1 MSELVLT
8 YNPKI
13 LQYLWKPLNL
23 FPNLCL
29 YCSCSYDYF
38 CEKGTKFH
46 LFEPWNLFAKLSWA
60 HVYTVYVPMII
71 LVKRGQKL
79 LSGAGGVYFLTPKS
93 LLRLPHLWKFLNL
106 LAKFSRTYVSAILC
120 SYDYFCEKEQI
131 MHRGKGGGAFFNLL
145 TCHIF
150 DHFHNRNISK
160 ENFKHKKWNKLV

>member
-1 MSELVLT
+1 M
-8 YNPKI
+8 
-13 LQYLWKPLNL
+13 
-23 FPNLCL
+23 PNLCL

-93 LLRLPHLWKFLNL
+93 LLRLPHLWEFLNL

-120 SYDYFCEKEQI
+120 SYDYFCEKEQKL
-131 MHRGKGGGAFFNLL
+131 RGGKGVAFFNPKILIKAFASMGTTKYL
-145 TCHIF
+145 CQAF
-150 DHFHNRNISK
+150 PNSCFFSLCSYDYCFWK
-160 ENFKHKKWNKLV
+160 GG

>member
-79 LSGAGGVYFLTPKS
+79 CSGARGGVFFNLKILIKAS
-93 LLRLPHLWKFLNL
+93 SSMELLNL
-106 LAKFSRTYVSAILC
+106 LDKLSRTHISAILC
-120 SYDYFCEKEQI
+120 SYDYFCA
-131 MHRGKGGGAFFNLL
+131 KGAKNA
-145 TCHIF
+145 
-150 DHFHNRNISK
+150 
-160 ENFKHKKWNKLV
+160 

>member
-79 LSGAGGVYFLTPKS
+79 RCGAGGVYFLTPKS
-93 LLRLPHLWKFLNL
+93 LLRLPHLWEPLKLY
-106 LAKFSRTYVSAILC
+106 AKLSRSHVSAVLC
-120 SYDYFCEKEQI
+120 SYDYCNEKGEKL
-131 MHRGKGGGAFFNLL
+131 HRGARGLL
-145 TCHIF
+145 FWTPKSLLWH
-150 DHFHNRNISK
+150 STTP
-160 ENFKHKKWNKLV
+160 